1 MTPEERADALADE
14 LLARGKVPILT
25 RDARAIIASAIRD
38 AEGAAYELSAQVV
51 DHGLGLTATS
61 LARHIRALKS
71 KGT

>member
-25 RDARAIIASAIRD
+25 RDARALIASAIRD
-38 AEGAAYELSAQVV
+38 AEDAARRKGSGRKLA
-51 DHGLGLTATS
+51 DATPN
-61 LARHIRALKS
+61 LKS